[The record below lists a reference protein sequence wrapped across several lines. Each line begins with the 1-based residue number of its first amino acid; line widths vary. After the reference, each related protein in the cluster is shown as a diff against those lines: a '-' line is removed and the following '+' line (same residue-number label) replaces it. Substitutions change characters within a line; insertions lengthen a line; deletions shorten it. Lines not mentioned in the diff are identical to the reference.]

1 MAPLLYAINWA
12 IIGGSRVPGSRVA
25 EQGRSPVGHIATRRS
40 IRFELGSKDTELR
53 GEVFEAE
60 TYGANPKNLEISE
73 HPVPK
78 AEDPTEPA
86 DTLENWGIP
95 PHTPHVSRFPE

>member
-1 MAPLLYAINWA
+1 MSGTFVIRNHLGHYW
-12 IIGGSRVPGSRVA
+12 GKSGVWVSGSRA
-25 EQGRSPVGHIATRRS
+25 GHVSCWAHRDEAVNTL
-40 IRFELGSKDTELR
+40 FELGSKDTELR

-60 TYGANPKNLEISE
+60 TDGATLKNLEISE

-86 DTLENWGIP
+86 DTLENQGD
-95 PHTPHVSRFPE
+95 TPT